1 MDSVWCY
8 VNICS
13 SAGVLIY
20 VYICCER
27 SRWRVIFNCFAP
39 FISSTKNQKYA
50 ACAWSIYMTLDYI
63 YLTGM
68 WNYLPSVQLWSW
80 LLLFF
85 YLLKFVNCVHSFN
98 VSCDYVSLRDLP
110 SLSSWGNCFCTLYPV
125 CWLQLLT
132 VIHG

>member
-13 SAGVLIY
+13 SSGVLIY

-98 VSCDYVSLRDLP
+98 VSFEVVIVCHYETFHLYHLEGTASVH
-110 SLSSWGNCFCTLYPV
+110 CTLYV
-125 CWLQLLT
+125 
-132 VIHG
+132 GYSS